1 MNKSILT
8 ILIAGLCLTGQRA
21 SAEELQPAVG
31 APPSS
36 VTGAFYDHPCSID
49 SVDQNGRRFQKNLS
63 GLSDRQKAKLLELKK
78 SFMQKARIEFKEL
91 FRLNHELVNE
101 SIKQTPNTKNVV
113 YLISKIGKVHE
124 RLSSLESNHIHELS
138 SILSPEQMQKFI
150 SMKEDFR
157 NNRWN
162 RIHHHYRD
170 DVQGL
175 NYKPSVN

>member
-1 MNKSILT
+1 
-8 ILIAGLCLTGQRA
+8 
-21 SAEELQPAVG
+21 
-31 APPSS
+31 
-36 VTGAFYDHPCSID
+36 
-49 SVDQNGRRFQKNLS
+49 
-63 GLSDRQKAKLLELKK
+63 
-78 SFMQKARIEFKEL
+78 MQKARIEFKEL